1 MKYFVT
7 LLYELLRKWDVFIMN
22 LPNKLTM
29 FRVVLIPVMVV
40 VAYIPFLSYLYLYE
54 KLL

>member
-1 MKYFVT
+1 MT
-7 LLYELLRKWDVFIMN
+7 

-40 VAYIPFLSYLYLYE
+40 VAYIPFFNENNIFLNL
-54 KLL
+54 